1 MARFL
6 TLHHLPP
13 DDDLHTP
20 LGMFTEVTLTRPPS
34 FFNAAFTDFMYTCVA
49 PRVAFANKV
58 CISARPRSLRFTNVL
73 LGFVNMLHGIDRVMK
88 REDELYQVD
97 SGRVFSVSRRYEPT
111 SATSIT

>member
-20 LGMFTEVTLTRPPS
+20 
-34 FFNAAFTDFMYTCVA
+34 
-49 PRVAFANKV
+49 
-58 CISARPRSLRFTNVL
+58 

-97 SGRVFSVSRRYEPT
+97 SGRVFSVSRRFPLRSQT
-111 SATSIT
+111 SLIP